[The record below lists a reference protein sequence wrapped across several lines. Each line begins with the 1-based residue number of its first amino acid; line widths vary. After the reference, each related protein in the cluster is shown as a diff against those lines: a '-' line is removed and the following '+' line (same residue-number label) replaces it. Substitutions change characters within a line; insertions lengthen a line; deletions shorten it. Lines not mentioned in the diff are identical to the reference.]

1 MRGPAAG
8 VERREHAVVLGAGVA
23 GLVAARA
30 LVDHFSRVTLLERDL
45 LPTEPVP
52 RPGVPQGR
60 HLHGLLPAGLRTL
73 DRLLP
78 GFAAELRSAGAVEY
92 DTGELPYY
100 SLRGWNLPMHLG
112 IRVLSMTRPLLEQRL
127 RDRVASLPQVRLL
140 EGRRAGGLLS
150 DRGRVT
156 GVWHTST
163 GASAAGGEPLP
174 ANLVEDATGRGSRA
188 PRWLAELGYPVPAET
203 VIDPHLGYTSVVLAA
218 PADAL
223 GGAAGVMLLPR
234 EGGPVHGGV
243 AVRVEGGRWLLTL
256 GGAGPGQ
263 QPPRDEAGFAAFAAG
278 LADPAVAD
286 LLAVATPLSEV
297 SLHRGTT
304 NRRRHYERLRRHPP
318 GFLAFGDAVC
328 TFNPVYGQGM
338 TVAALCAAE
347 LSDALRVGQFDARRL
362 YRRTRAI
369 AQPAWLLA
377 PRPPISPSRPPTDPD
392 GPAPPCCSG
401 TSSPSPA
408 PVGPCRPSADPSLR
422 SSRTTGLP
430 ARCSPPA
437 SSPPPRSPRPPAG
450 PAGPHHGPP
459 SCPALPRRRAASW
472 LLPRLTNRPTTNPE
486 NLAGAPAAPGRGR
499 EAVLL
504 SAVIAGWSLFLAW
517 VGDTC

>member
-30 LVDHFSRVTLLERDL
+30 LTDHFSRVTLLERDL

-78 GFAAELRSAGAVEY
+78 GFAAELRSVGAVEY

-163 GASAAGGEPLP
+163 GASTAGGEPLP
-174 ANLVEDATGRGSRA
+174 ANLVVDATGRGSRA

-328 TFNPVYGQGM
+328 AFNPVYGQGM

-377 PRPPISPSRPPTDPD
+377 TSADLAQPTTDGPRRPGSALLQRYVLAVTGAGRTMPAVRRPLVAVIQNDRPARALFAPRILAATALAAATGRTRRPTPRPP
-392 GPAPPCCSG
+392 
-401 TSSPSPA
+401 
-408 PVGPCRPSADPSLR
+408 V
-422 SSRTTGLP
+422 
-430 ARCSPPA
+430 
-437 SSPPPRSPRPPAG
+437 
-450 PAGPHHGPP
+450 
-459 SCPALPRRRAASW
+459 LPR
-472 LLPRLTNRPTTNPE
+472 
-486 NLAGAPAAPGRGR
+486 AAP
-499 EAVLL
+499 EASGKL
-504 SAVIAGWSLFLAW
+504 AVTAPSKPA
-517 VGDTC
+517 DYQP